1 MAEKHTDQLAKKSIL
16 TTLLLITILPAF
28 IMGQLLTI
36 VSGFNTSK
44 NMKTEAEKGVRSTA
58 YAIRTA
64 MELLGAEDVH
74 IDEAGDLII
83 GGKNF
88 SKNQDLLDGF
98 VEGTT
103 MEATIF
109 WGDTRMATTLVSK
122 TTGERIVGTQAT
134 PEIATAVLAGED
146 IFTTTVLETKNYYAY
161 YTPLRDQNSEIVG
174 MIFVGSRANATLNA
188 IIATSMQLFGVGCF
202 MMVFCFLSGF
212 ITSKKMTRGL
222 NSVSKSLSNMAS
234 GVLEIDIPDTMVAR
248 KDEFGVMGRSL
259 VTLND
264 NLNKIM
270 SNIRVHADNVLNSG
284 ETLNTM
290 ALSSSGHTDEISHAV
305 DDISQGAIHQAT
317 DVEEASFKISE
328 MGELIEEIVALIDNL
343 EETSKTMEAAGNQS
357 TIIMDELTKSNDQ
370 TADAIKKISNNV
382 EATDESVD
390 RITEA
395 VALISA
401 IADQTNLLSLNASI
415 EAARAGE
422 AGKGFAVVA
431 TEIQKLSVESN
442 ASTVRISEAIAE
454 LSANSKNSMTVMA
467 EVNEKLGEQQQK
479 LEETKAMFTNVSEG
493 ISTSRNGTAEIQTRA
508 KSVDEA
514 RAMVI
519 DIVSNL
525 SAISEENAAS
535 TEETTASMAELNETI
550 NQLAHSAN
558 DLKDLALTLDE
569 ETKFFK
575 I

>member
-1 MAEKHTDQLAKKSIL
+1 M
-16 TTLLLITILPAF
+16 
-28 IMGQLLTI
+28 
-36 VSGFNTSK
+36 
-44 NMKTEAEKGVRSTA
+44 
-58 YAIRTA
+58 
-64 MELLGAEDVH
+64 
-74 IDEAGDLII
+74 
-83 GGKNF
+83 
-88 SKNQDLLDGF
+88 
-98 VEGTT
+98 
-103 MEATIF
+103 
-109 WGDTRMATTLVSK
+109 
-122 TTGERIVGTQAT
+122 
-134 PEIATAVLAGED
+134 
-146 IFTTTVLETKNYYAY
+146 
-161 YTPLRDQNSEIVG
+161 
-174 MIFVGSRANATLNA
+174 
-188 IIATSMQLFGVGCF
+188 
-202 MMVFCFLSGF
+202 
-212 ITSKKMTRGL
+212 
-222 NSVSKSLSNMAS
+222 
-234 GVLEIDIPDTMVAR
+234 
-248 KDEFGVMGRSL
+248 
-259 VTLND
+259 
-264 NLNKIM
+264 
-270 SNIRVHADNVLNSG
+270 
-284 ETLNTM
+284 
-290 ALSSSGHTDEISHAV
+290 
-305 DDISQGAIHQAT
+305 
-317 DVEEASFKISE
+317 
-328 MGELIEEIVALIDNL
+328 
-343 EETSKTMEAAGNQS
+343 
-357 TIIMDELTKSNDQ
+357 
-370 TADAIKKISNNV
+370 
-382 EATDESVD
+382 
-390 RITEA
+390 
-395 VALISA
+395 ALISA